1 MPLFII
7 TCLFSVCSMA
17 VQLTMRCFAHQLS
30 FPAGQGSLFSFS
42 HFLRT
47 GRSKAWPETMLSV
60 TLGVAEGLL
69 GHGSLRLASEISPET
84 LCLMWKLDLRKKTW
98 EVLYLA
104 LLPIIPWKI
113 NKANGMTGA
122 ASWLPNY
129 THEFVSPLSDLG
141 KTVRASILTTDD
153 HPNIVAG
160 MVVWCEFLAKKK
172 LGSERHF
179 SSEIVNILKCI

>member
-1 MPLFII
+1 
-7 TCLFSVCSMA
+7 
-17 VQLTMRCFAHQLS
+17 MRCFAHQLC
-30 FPAGQGSLFSFS
+30 FPVGQGPFFLFLISWEQEAVKHGPRQYCHIRSGRGFTRSWFSPLGLRSVSWDPVFEVETWHKKKRLGKSFIWLFFQLS
-42 HFLRT
+42 H
-47 GRSKAWPETMLSV
+47 E
-60 TLGVAEGLL
+60 
-69 GHGSLRLASEISPET
+69 RLN
-84 LCLMWKLDLRKKTW
+84 KT
-98 EVLYLA
+98 
-104 LLPIIPWKI
+104 
-113 NKANGMTGA
+113 NGMTGA

-141 KTVRASILTTDD
+141 KPVRASILPTDD

>member
-1 MPLFII
+1 
-7 TCLFSVCSMA
+7 
-17 VQLTMRCFAHQLS
+17 MRCFAHQLP
-30 FPAGQGSLFSFS
+30 FQLVRGPFSLFLISWEQEGVK
-42 HFLRT
+42 HGPRQCC
-47 GRSKAWPETMLSV
+47 LS
-60 TLGVAEGLL
+60 GVAEGLL
-69 GHGSLRLASEISPET
+69 DHGSLHLASETFTKT
-84 LCLMWKLDLRKKTW
+84 LCLMWKPDIRKKDW

-104 LLPIIPWKI
+104 LLPIIPRKI
-113 NKANGMTGA
+113 NKTNGVTGA

-129 THEFVSPLSDLG
+129 THELVSPLSDLG

-160 MVVWCEFLAKKK
+160 MVVWCEFLAKNK